1 MSVKLI
7 TGAQITVATGGTEQR
22 IIAAAKSNVV
32 AVYLSAPSTNTG
44 HVYIGDADVAVG
56 RGIEVPKGTMVKI
69 EAADA
74 GQLDMHEMYVDAAT
88 NGDKLNVAYLQK
100 VSR

>member
-1 MSVKLI
+1 MGIKLI
-7 TGAQITVATGGTEQR
+7 TGAQITVASAGSEQH

-44 HVYIGDADVAVG
+44 HVYVGDADVAVG
-56 RGIEVPKGTMVKI
+56 RGIEVPKGTTVKI
-69 EAADA
+69 EACHD
-74 GQLDMHEMYVDAAT
+74 GQLDMYEMYVDAAT

-100 VSR
+100 LSR